1 MQILFNIDF
10 NGDKKILQNMF
21 KDWWKEI
28 RDTDSLENIRW
39 GKTAKDNKL
48 EFSILGYQEY
58 QDLLAKEAAS
68 LEPPPDE
75 KIDD

>member
-10 NGDKKILQNMF
+10 HNDKDMLQQMF

-28 RDTDSLENIRW
+28 RDADSLENIRW

-58 QDLLAKEAAS
+58 QDLLAEEAAS